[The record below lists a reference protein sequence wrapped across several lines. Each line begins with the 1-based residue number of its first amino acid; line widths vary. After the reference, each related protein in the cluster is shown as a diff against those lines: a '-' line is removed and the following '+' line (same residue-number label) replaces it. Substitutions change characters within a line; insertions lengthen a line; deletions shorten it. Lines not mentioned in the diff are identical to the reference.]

1 MAKSDVRI
9 DILGTSFTISAG
21 EEPEYLQYLLEKY
34 RRTVENVRQKS
45 GLKDPLKTAILTGF
59 LLCDDLEKTSAL
71 LAGDPGKTSRGTESK
86 AGEAE
91 KLTLDLI
98 SRLDELDLLAADNTE
113 DDFVKEPESETYARG
128 PTEDESAQSITG
140 PTAETN
146 LNRKIFFLKNSIK
159 NYDWGSA
166 EWIPSLL
173 GQKNISRVPWA
184 EMWMGVN
191 PLGPSTLIPP
201 SPGASSKGEGT
212 LLSELISMDTEAVL
226 GKDLAERYGKL
237 PFLFKVEAAAKPL
250 SIQAHPNSIEAREGF
265 DRENREGIPLDA
277 PNRNYRDPSHKPEI
291 ICALGPFAA
300 LCGFRAVGDILGLFG
315 EFLQGFPPPGQAE
328 AGRALKT
335 CLETAVRELKQD
347 CDEPHKAFLRA
358 LYDMGRQPL
367 EALAPFIKANA
378 AMLTKDYPEHR
389 DEWQLCSYL
398 AGLFPNDSGILAP
411 LYLNII
417 ELAPGEAMFLPA
429 GVFHAY
435 IHGLGIELMA
445 DSDSV
450 LRGGLSSKHIDP
462 EELFRILNF
471 SEYNPE
477 IYQVPQPAP
486 ELYTFPAPAS
496 EFALSVL
503 HSSGEDLIYPE
514 TGPSIVLLTQGSA
527 KICLQGNGS
536 FKSGDTEAETGE
548 EITIEKGQSIFIS
561 AGTMHIVFRG
571 AFTAYAASAGKMPGA
586 HS

>member
-21 EEPEYLQYLLEKY
+21 EKPEYLQYLLEKY
-34 RRTVENVRQKS
+34 RRTVKNVQQKS

-59 LLCDDLEKTSAL
+59 LLCDDLEKTAAL
-71 LAGDPGKTSRGTESK
+71 SMAQDTDKAAGGTESNS
-86 AGEAE
+86 GEAE

-98 SRLDELDLLAADNTE
+98 SRLDELDFLAVDNTE
-113 DDFVKEPESETYARG
+113 DNF
-128 PTEDESAQSITG
+128 AQDIAKGSTG
-140 PTAETN
+140 KDPS
-146 LNRKIFFLKNSIK
+146 RRIFKLKNAIK

-191 PLGPSTLIPP
+191 PLGPSRLVSFFPENSTEE
-201 SPGASSKGEGT
+201 EGM
-212 LLSELISMDTEAVL
+212 LLSELIDMEKETVL

-250 SIQAHPNSIEAREGF
+250 SIQAHPDSLKAREGF

-277 PNRNYRDPSHKPEI
+277 PNRNYRDPGHKPEI

-300 LCGFRAVGDILGLFG
+300 LCGFRAAEEITCLF
-315 EFLQGFPPPGQAE
+315 EELLQGFPPPGE
-328 AGRALKT
+328 ALAGKILKD
-335 CLETAVRELKQD
+335 CLETAVKALKKEGD
-347 CDEPHKAFLRA
+347 MPHRAFLSA
-358 LYDMGRQPL
+358 LFDIGRQPL

-378 AMLTKDYPEHR
+378 AMLTKDFPEHR

-398 AGLFPNDSGILAP
+398 AGLFPNDSGILSP

-450 LRGGLSSKHIDP
+450 LRGGLSSKHVDQK
-462 EELFRILNF
+462 ELFRILSF
-471 SEYNPE
+471 REYNPE

-486 ELYTFPAPAS
+486 ELYTFPSPTD

-503 HSSGEDLIYPE
+503 HGTGEDLVYPE
-514 TGPSIVLLTQGSA
+514 TGPSIILLTQGSA
-527 KICLQGNGS
+527 KISLQINDSIKGGNTDDLAD
-536 FKSGDTEAETGE
+536 DTDATPWE
-548 EITIEKGQSIFIS
+548 EIEKGQSVFIS
-561 AGTMHIVFRG
+561 AGMMRIVLKG
-571 AFTAYAASAGKMPGA
+571 TFTAYAASAGKLPGA
-586 HS
+586 HPS